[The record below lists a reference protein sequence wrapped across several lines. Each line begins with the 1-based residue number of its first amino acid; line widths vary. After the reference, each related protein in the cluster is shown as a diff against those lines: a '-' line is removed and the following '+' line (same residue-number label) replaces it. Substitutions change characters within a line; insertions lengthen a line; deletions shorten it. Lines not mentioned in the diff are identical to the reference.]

1 MFITFQ
7 RTLHFHL
14 FTEEKSKNL
23 STAPLNICLYKS
35 CCKVLV
41 IKCLLGLAKTDLLE
55 LSRYATSKKT
65 YWIIKCSVCLA
76 LFCVSLSLFI
86 DSDFIIDFS
95 VSLLYGLPMYPQ
107 GKFILIK
114 FSITKISKG
123 ANQQTPSI
131 VNIVK
136 RQIIIFLTFFYL
148 ETNSP
153 WFSCCFPNHAALLA
167 AAAVTSCPPR
177 QRITVC
183 G

>member
-1 MFITFQ
+1 MLA
-7 RTLHFHL
+7 RL
-14 FTEEKSKNL
+14 SKN
-23 STAPLNICLYKS
+23 
-35 CCKVLV
+35 
-41 IKCLLGLAKTDLLE
+41 TDLLE

-86 DSDFIIDFS
+86 DFDFIIDFS

-123 ANQQTPSI
+123 ANKQTPGI

-153 WFSCCFPNHAALLA
+153 WFSCCFLTVQRCWLLLQYHP
-167 AAAVTSCPPR
+167 VLQGRELLRVGRKYGQNR
-177 QRITVC
+177 QLRTVFVF
-183 G
+183 GVAH